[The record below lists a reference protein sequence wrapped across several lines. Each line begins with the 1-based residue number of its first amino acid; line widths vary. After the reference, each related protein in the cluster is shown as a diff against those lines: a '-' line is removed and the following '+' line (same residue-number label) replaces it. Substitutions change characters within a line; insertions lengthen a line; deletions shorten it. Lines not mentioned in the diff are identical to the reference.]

1 MPLGGIW
8 IGLRCIEGKTVVLEV
23 GGKEVLWTGHINSQQ
38 FGRLMHSNEF
48 IYY

>member
-23 GGKEVLWTGHINSQQ
+23 GGKEVLWTYK
-38 FGRLMHSNEF
+38 LAAVWTVDALE
-48 IYY
+48 